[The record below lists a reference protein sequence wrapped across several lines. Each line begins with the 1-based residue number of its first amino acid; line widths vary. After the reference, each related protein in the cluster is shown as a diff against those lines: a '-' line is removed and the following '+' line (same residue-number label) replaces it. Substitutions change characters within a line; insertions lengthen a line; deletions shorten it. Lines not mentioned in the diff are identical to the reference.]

1 MDICGK
7 LRQQGA
13 EFPRPV
19 RANGEA
25 RLTDGGAGAIAAV
38 RACSAC
44 AGDYEDP
51 DRTAWI
57 PDDADAS
64 ECEDALGP
72 AAEEF
77 PAEES

>member
-1 MDICGK
+1 MEKCGK
-7 LRQQGA
+7 LRQPGTEVTA
-13 EFPRPV
+13 PARSG
-19 RANGEA
+19 GEA
-25 RLTDGGAGAIAAV
+25 RATDSGGAIAAV

-51 DRTAWI
+51 DRTAWT

-64 ECEDALGP
+64 ECEDALDPSAGKL
-72 AAEEF
+72 

>member
-7 LRQQGA
+7 LRLRGR
-13 EFPRPV
+13 ESFVPM
-19 RANGEA
+19 RATGEPHPTE
-25 RLTDGGAGAIAAV
+25 RGGAIAAV

-51 DRTAWI
+51 DRTAWT

-64 ECEDALGP
+64 ECADAVDPPVDEL
-72 AAEEF
+72 